1 MDMHEAANK
10 LVALGALK
18 QFASAFDPSY
28 CCERPTALRFVP
40 AAGSGALAFMDTET
54 RELRF
59 RVHDKALSLHKER
72 AVLDAASGLPL
83 GTLRQSL
90 LHRTPTYSAYARTEH
105 EESPETFQFA
115 VESGGR
121 LRMNFHDLVADQRA
135 VLGADLVADKAD
147 ADGPVLEFWVARGQ
161 DEVREA
167 VARIRYSSAKDADGK
182 APASPGRGG
191 VLEVAK
197 GVDLLMMVL
206 LCVALDDHR
215 RHKTDKT
222 TSPPSS

>member
-28 CCERPTALRFVP
+28 CCERPAALRFVP

-115 VESGGR
+115 VESDGSI
-121 LRMNFHDLVADQRA
+121 RMSFHDLVADQRA
-135 VLGADLVADKAD
+135 VLGADLVSGAV
-147 ADGPVLEFWVARGQ
+147 DGPVLEFWVARGQ

-191 VLEVAK
+191 LLEVAK

-206 LCVALDDHR
+206 ICVALDDHR
-215 RHKTDKT
+215 RHKSGKT
-222 TSPPSS
+222 ASPPSS